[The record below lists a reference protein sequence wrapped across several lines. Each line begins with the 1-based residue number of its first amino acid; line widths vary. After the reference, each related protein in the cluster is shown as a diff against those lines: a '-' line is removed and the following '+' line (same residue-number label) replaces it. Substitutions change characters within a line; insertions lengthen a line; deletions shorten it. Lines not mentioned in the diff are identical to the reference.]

1 MFFCFFDSLY
11 ILRFGQAPKSL
22 FHLFCVTTVVMVLC
36 DFLDKFQRYI
46 LNSWYFA
53 KYATCPCSVSGY
65 PWSVPACPES
75 GPGCPESGPR
85 CTWFM
90 LSDVLSAIYQQILQ
104 TKSPRNND
112 LIQMSEII
120 SDPGKLLLYVSTI
133 AAKLSIKKKRKKTL
147 KSKNAC
153 KSRQ

>member
-1 MFFCFFDSLY
+1 MPLVPGY
-11 ILRFGQAPKSL
+11 
-22 FHLFCVTTVVMVLC
+22 
-36 DFLDKFQRYI
+36 
-46 LNSWYFA
+46 
-53 KYATCPCSVSGY
+53 PCSVLDYTCSVPGY
-65 PWSVPACPES
+65 PGSVPACPES
-75 GPGCPESGPR
+75 GPGC
-85 CTWFM
+85 TWFM
-90 LSDVLSAIYQQILQ
+90 LSHVLSAIYQQILQ